1 MINKRFLNFKTYNG
15 FLAKKDQISE
25 DSIVFI
31 QDKPCI
37 WARGKEYVCDGP
49 YSAKATDGLF
59 QFKNGKGEVIFTIS
73 QNNGILTLT
82 DSKGNT
88 INTEYV
94 SKLQFDAAKRETNQ
108 KIANIENSKASKID
122 LATLATQNNIV
133 DSLAEYQRKLIAG
146 SGIRINANEEISCT
160 LDTDVYEV
168 VDEFPT
174 GDDINPNKFYIKQEQ
189 SGNDTVFIQYKWDS
203 ELQDWVSFGRV
214 QPTISLEKYIT
225 RDEAAR
231 SFAPKGSY
239 VTTTQFERTVDAID
253 EMFANIDYA
262 SSSDISDI
270 YQQMSNYLT
279 ASDLNGYVTTEDL
292 LELRQF
298 VVDNYVHNSRL
309 YTLKEGEQSSTN
321 PGGSSS
327 ETPSGGSSESNPGTG
342 TTPSGTTTIINN
354 ITLDTE
360 LSLASPNAV
369 QNWVIA
375 SALRKKVDSTVLP
388 ELARKTDLNTKAD
401 TSLLNNYVTKDS
413 LNNSLNNKQ
422 DTLTAGP
429 GISIEDGQISVTL
442 DTKPFIIVDELPTT
456 NIDENKIYI
465 LREIVDDETV
475 YVEFR
480 RINNTWQEV
489 GTKQLSVDLDGY
501 YTKSE
506 SDQRYLIAEG
516 TYLTTTEAQQTY
528 QPKRDDYVVS
538 QDISELLADIA
549 DIYQQKGDFAR
560 RQDVADALTR
570 LQQVID
576 QKYVLKADVYHN
588 QDVDWSSSTPVDIPV
603 NQSDNGS
610 SGDEPSNSGSNCD
623 CSSKMVTLTAS
634 QYAQLVEDN
643 LVQQDV
649 YYFTYEGEAPS
660 AGWQFGDS
668 FPITLT
674 DNWTFGGTFPIT
686 LT

>member
-15 FLAKKDQISE
+15 FLAKKDQIAE

-59 QFKNGKGEVIFTIS
+59 QFKNGNNEVIFTIS

-88 INTEYV
+88 IDTEYV

-122 LATLATQNNIV
+122 IATLATQNDIV

-189 SGNDTVFIQYKWDS
+189 SGNDTIFVQYKWDS

-231 SFAPKGSY
+231 SFAPRGSY

-279 ASDLNGYVTTEDL
+279 ASDLNDYVTTEDL

-309 YTLKEGEQSSTN
+309 YTIKEGDGEYEN
-321 PGGSSS
+321 PGESTGSSS
-327 ETPSGGSSESNPGTG
+327 TTQPSAGG
-342 TTPSGTTTIINN
+342 TTIINN
-354 ITLDTE
+354 TVTVDTE
-360 LSLASPNAV
+360 LSLSSSNPLA
-369 QNWVIA
+369 NWAIYA
-375 SALRKKVDSTVLP
+375 ALRKKVDSTVLP

-422 DTLTAGP
+422 DKLTAGS

-442 DTKPFIIVDELPTT
+442 DTKLFVIVDEELPTT

-465 LREIVDDETV
+465 LRQIVNGETV
-475 YVEFR
+475 YTEFR
-480 RINNTWQEV
+480 RVDNSWHEV
-489 GTKQLSVDLDGY
+489 GTKQLSVDLSGY

-538 QDISELLADIA
+538 EDISELLADIA
-549 DIYQQKGDFAR
+549 DIYQEKGDFAR

-610 SGDEPSNSGSNCD
+610 SGDDPSNNEPSNSGSNCD

>member
-15 FLAKKDQISE
+15 FLAKKDQIAE

-49 YSAKATDGLF
+49 YSAKTTDGLF
-59 QFKNGKGEVIFTIS
+59 QFKNGKDEVIFTIS

-88 INTEYV
+88 IDTEYV

-122 LATLATQNNIV
+122 IAALATQNDIV

-189 SGNDTVFIQYKWDS
+189 SGNDTVFVQYKWDS
-203 ELQDWVSFGRV
+203 TSQDWISFGRV

-231 SFAPKGSY
+231 SFAPRGSY

-279 ASDLNGYVTTEDL
+279 ASDLNDYVTTEDL

-309 YTLKEGEQSSTN
+309 YTLKEGDGEYEN
-321 PGGSSS
+321 PGESTGSSS
-327 ETPSGGSSESNPGTG
+327 TTQPSTGG
-342 TTPSGTTTIINN
+342 TTIINN
-354 ITLDTE
+354 TITVDTE
-360 LSLASPNAV
+360 LSLSSSNPLA
-369 QNWVIA
+369 NWAIYA
-375 SALRKKVDSTVLP
+375 ALRKKVDSTVLP

-422 DTLTAGP
+422 DKLTAGS

-489 GTKQLSVDLDGY
+489 GTKQLSVDLSGY

-549 DIYQQKGDFAR
+549 DIYQQKGDFAL

-576 QKYVLKADVYHN
+576 QKYVLKADVYYN

-610 SGDEPSNSGSNCD
+610 SDDEPSNGGSNCD

-660 AGWQFGDS
+660 AGWQFGGAFPITFTENWAFGQA
-668 FPITLT
+668 FPITL
-674 DNWTFGGTFPIT
+674 N
-686 LT
+686 

>member
-15 FLAKKDQISE
+15 FLAKKDQIAE

-59 QFKNGKGEVIFTIS
+59 QFKNGKNEVIFTIS

-88 INTEYV
+88 IDTEYV

-122 LATLATQNNIV
+122 LATLATQNDIV

-203 ELQDWVSFGRV
+203 ELQDWISFGRV

-262 SSSDISDI
+262 SNSDISDI

-279 ASDLNGYVTTEDL
+279 ASDLNDYVTTEDL

-309 YTLKEGEQSSTN
+309 YTLKEGDGEYEN
-321 PGGSSS
+321 PGESTGSSS
-327 ETPSGGSSESNPGTG
+327 TTQPSTGG
-342 TTPSGTTTIINN
+342 TTIINN
-354 ITLDTE
+354 TVTVDTE
-360 LSLASPNAV
+360 LSLSSSNPLA
-369 QNWVIA
+369 NWAIYA
-375 SALRKKVDSTVLP
+375 ALRKKVDSTVLP

-422 DTLTAGP
+422 DKLTAGP

-549 DIYQQKGDFAR
+549 DIYQQKGDFAL

-610 SGDEPSNSGSNCD
+610 SDDDPSNNEPSNGGSNCN

-660 AGWQFGDS
+660 AGWQFGGAFPITFTENWAFGQA
-668 FPITLT
+668 FPITL
-674 DNWTFGGTFPIT
+674 N
-686 LT
+686 

>member
-15 FLAKKDQISE
+15 FLAKKDQIAE

-49 YSAKATDGLF
+49 YSAKADDGLF
-59 QFKNGKGEVIFTIS
+59 QFKNGKNEVIFTIS

-88 INTEYV
+88 IDTEYV
-94 SKLQFDAAKRETNQ
+94 SKLQFDAANRETNQ
-108 KIANIENSKASKID
+108 KITNIENSKASKTDI
-122 LATLATQNNIV
+122 ATLATQNDII

-189 SGNDTVFIQYKWDS
+189 SGNDTVFVQYKWDS
-203 ELQDWVSFGRV
+203 ASQDWISFGRV

-279 ASDLNGYVTTEDL
+279 ASDLNDYVTTEDL

-309 YTLKEGEQSSTN
+309 YTLKEGDGEYEN
-321 PGGSSS
+321 PGESTGSSS
-327 ETPSGGSSESNPGTG
+327 TTQPSTGG
-342 TTPSGTTTIINN
+342 TTIINN
-354 ITLDTE
+354 TITVDTE
-360 LSLASPNAV
+360 LSLSSSNPLA
-369 QNWVIA
+369 NWAIYA
-375 SALRKKVDSTVLP
+375 ALRKKVDSTVLP

-422 DTLTAGP
+422 DTLTAGS

-442 DTKPFIIVDELPTT
+442 DTKLFVIVDEELPTT

-465 LREIVDDETV
+465 LRQIVNGETV
-475 YVEFR
+475 YTEFR
-480 RINNTWQEV
+480 RVDNSWHEV
-489 GTKQLSVDLDGY
+489 GTKQLSVDLSGY

-538 QDISELLADIA
+538 EDISELLADIA
-549 DIYQQKGDFAR
+549 DIYQEKGDFAR

-588 QDVDWSSSTPVDIPV
+588 QDVDWSSSAPVDIPV

-610 SGDEPSNSGSNCD
+610 SDDDPSSSEPSNGGSNCD

-660 AGWQFGDS
+660 AGWQFGGAFPITFTETWAFGQA
-668 FPITLT
+668 FPITL
-674 DNWTFGGTFPIT
+674 N
-686 LT
+686 

>member
-15 FLAKKDQISE
+15 FLAKKDQIAE

-59 QFKNGKGEVIFTIS
+59 QFKNGNNEVIFTIS

-88 INTEYV
+88 IDTEYV
-94 SKLQFDAAKRETNQ
+94 SKLQFDTAKRETNQ

-122 LATLATQNNIV
+122 IATLATQNDIV

-189 SGNDTVFIQYKWDS
+189 SGNDTVFVQYKWDS
-203 ELQDWVSFGRV
+203 DLQDWVSFGRV

-231 SFAPKGSY
+231 SFAPRGSY

-262 SSSDISDI
+262 SNSDISDI

-279 ASDLNGYVTTEDL
+279 ASDLNNYVTTEDL

-309 YTLKEGEQSSTN
+309 YTLKEGDGEGEN
-321 PGGSSS
+321 PGESTGSSS
-327 ETPSGGSSESNPGTG
+327 TTQPSTGG
-342 TTPSGTTTIINN
+342 TTIINN
-354 ITLDTE
+354 TITVDTE
-360 LSLASPNAV
+360 LSLSSSNPLA
-369 QNWVIA
+369 NWAIYA
-375 SALRKKVDSTVLP
+375 ALRKKVDSTVLP

-413 LNNSLNNKQ
+413 LNNSLKDKQ
-422 DTLTAGP
+422 DTLHAGS

-442 DTKPFIIVDELPTT
+442 DTKLFVIVDEELPTT

-465 LREIVDDETV
+465 LRQTVNGETV
-475 YVEFR
+475 YTEFR
-480 RINNTWQEV
+480 RVDNSWHEV
-489 GTKQLSVDLDGY
+489 GTKQLSVDLSGY

-538 QDISELLADIA
+538 EDISELLADIA
-549 DIYQQKGDFAR
+549 DIYQEKGDFAL

-576 QKYVLKADVYHN
+576 QKYVLKADVYYN

-610 SGDEPSNSGSNCD
+610 SDDEPSSGGSNCD

-660 AGWQFGDS
+660 AGWQFGGAFPITFTENWAFGQA
-668 FPITLT
+668 FPITL
-674 DNWTFGGTFPIT
+674 N
-686 LT
+686 

>member
-15 FLAKKDQISE
+15 FLAKKDQIAE

-59 QFKNGKGEVIFTIS
+59 QFKNGKNEVIFTIS

-88 INTEYV
+88 IDTEYV
-94 SKLQFDAAKRETNQ
+94 SKLQFDAAKRETDQ
-108 KIANIENSKASKID
+108 KIANIENSKASKTDIT
-122 LATLATQNNIV
+122 TLATQNDIV

-189 SGNDTVFIQYKWDS
+189 SGNDTIFVQYKWDS
-203 ELQDWVSFGRV
+203 DLQDWVSFGRV

-231 SFAPKGSY
+231 SFAPRGSY

-262 SSSDISDI
+262 SNSDISDI

-279 ASDLNGYVTTEDL
+279 ASDLNNYVTTEDL

-298 VVDNYVHNSRL
+298 VIDNYVHNSRL
-309 YTLKEGEQSSTN
+309 YTLKEGDGEYEN
-321 PGGSSS
+321 PGESTGSSS
-327 ETPSGGSSESNPGTG
+327 TTQPSTGG
-342 TTPSGTTTIINN
+342 TTIINN
-354 ITLDTE
+354 TITVDTE
-360 LSLASPNAV
+360 LSLSSSNPLA
-369 QNWVIA
+369 NWAIYA
-375 SALRKKVDSTVLP
+375 ALRKKVDSTVLP

-422 DTLTAGP
+422 DTLTAGS

-489 GTKQLSVDLDGY
+489 GTKQLSVDLSGY

-538 QDISELLADIA
+538 EDISNLLTDIA
-549 DIYQQKGDFAR
+549 NIYQEKGDFAL

-576 QKYVLKADVYHN
+576 QKYVLKADVYYN

-610 SGDEPSNSGSNCD
+610 SDDEPSNGGSNCD
-623 CSSKMVTLTAS
+623 CSSKMITLTAS

-660 AGWQFGDS
+660 AGWQFGGAFPITFTENWAFGQA
-668 FPITLT
+668 FPITL
-674 DNWTFGGTFPIT
+674 N
-686 LT
+686 

>member
-15 FLAKKDQISE
+15 FLAKKDQIAE

-88 INTEYV
+88 IDTEYV

-122 LATLATQNNIV
+122 IAALATQNDIV

-189 SGNDTVFIQYKWDS
+189 SGNDTIFVQYKWDS
-203 ELQDWVSFGRV
+203 DLQDWVSFGRV

-231 SFAPKGSY
+231 SFAPRGSY
-239 VTTTQFERTVDAID
+239 VTTTQFERTVGAID

-262 SSSDISDI
+262 SNSDISDI

-279 ASDLNGYVTTEDL
+279 ASDLNDYVTTEDL

-309 YTLKEGEQSSTN
+309 YTIKEGDGEYQN
-321 PGGSSS
+321 PGESTGSSS
-327 ETPSGGSSESNPGTG
+327 TTQPSTGG
-342 TTPSGTTTIINN
+342 TTIINN
-354 ITLDTE
+354 TITVDTE
-360 LSLASPNAV
+360 LSLSSSNPLA
-369 QNWVIA
+369 NWVIYA
-375 SALRKKVDSTVLP
+375 ALRKKVDSTVLP

-465 LREIVDDETV
+465 LREIVDGETV

-538 QDISELLADIA
+538 EDISELLADIA
-549 DIYQQKGDFAR
+549 DIYQEKGDFAL

-576 QKYVLKADVYHN
+576 QKYVLKADVYYN

-610 SGDEPSNSGSNCD
+610 SDDEPSNGGSNCD

-660 AGWQFGDS
+660 AGWQFGGAFPITFTENWAFGQA
-668 FPITLT
+668 FPITL
-674 DNWTFGGTFPIT
+674 N
-686 LT
+686 

>member
-15 FLAKKDQISE
+15 FLAKKDQIAE

-59 QFKNGKGEVIFTIS
+59 QFKNGNGEVVFTIS

-88 INTEYV
+88 IDTEYV

-122 LATLATQNNIV
+122 IAALATQNDIV

-203 ELQDWVSFGRV
+203 ELQDWISFGRV

-279 ASDLNGYVTTEDL
+279 ASDLNNYVTTEDL

-309 YTLKEGEQSSTN
+309 YTLKEGDGEYEN
-321 PGGSSS
+321 PGESTGSSS
-327 ETPSGGSSESNPGTG
+327 TTQPSTGG
-342 TTPSGTTTIINN
+342 TTIINN
-354 ITLDTE
+354 TVTVDTE
-360 LSLASPNAV
+360 LSLSSSNPLA
-369 QNWVIA
+369 NWAIYA
-375 SALRKKVDSTVLP
+375 ALRKKVDSTVLP

-422 DTLTAGP
+422 DKLTAGS
-429 GISIEDGQISVTL
+429 GISIEDGRISVIL

-538 QDISELLADIA
+538 EDISELLADIA
-549 DIYQQKGDFAR
+549 DIYQEKGDFAR

-610 SGDEPSNSGSNCD
+610 SDDDPSNNEPSNGGSNCD

-660 AGWQFGDS
+660 AGWQFGGAFPITFTENWAFGQA
-668 FPITLT
+668 FPITL
-674 DNWTFGGTFPIT
+674 N
-686 LT
+686 

>member
-15 FLAKKDQISE
+15 FLAKKDQIPE

-59 QFKNGKGEVIFTIS
+59 QFKNGKDEVIFTIS

-88 INTEYV
+88 IDTEYV
-94 SKLQFDAAKRETNQ
+94 SKPQFDAAKRETDW
-108 KIANIENSKASKID
+108 KITNIENSKANKTDI
-122 LATLATQNNIV
+122 ATLATQNDIV
-133 DSLAEYQRKLIAG
+133 NSLAEYQRKLIAG
-146 SGIRINANEEISCT
+146 SGIRIGANEEISCT

-168 VDEFPT
+168 VDELPT
-174 GDDINPNKFYIKQEQ
+174 GGDINPNKLYIKQEQ
-189 SGNDTVFIQYKWDS
+189 SDNDTVFIQYKWDS

-214 QPTISLEKYIT
+214 QPAVSLEKYIT

-231 SFAPKGSY
+231 SFATIDSY
-239 VTTTQFERTVDAID
+239 VTTTQFERTVGAIN

-262 SSSDISDI
+262 SNSDISDI
-270 YQQMSNYLT
+270 YQQLSNYLT
-279 ASDLNGYVTTEDL
+279 ASDLNDYVTTEDL

-298 VVDNYVHNSRL
+298 VVDNYVHNSRV
-309 YTLKEGEQSSTN
+309 YTLKEGEHSSTN

-342 TTPSGTTTIINN
+342 TIINN

-360 LSLASPNAV
+360 LSLTSPNAV

-375 SALRKKVDSTVLP
+375 SALRKKVDSIVLP
-388 ELARKTDLNTKAD
+388 QLASKTDLNTKAD

-413 LNNSLNNKQ
+413 LNNSLNDKQ
-422 DTLTAGP
+422 DTLTAGS

-465 LREIVDDETV
+465 LREIVDGETV

-489 GTKQLSVDLDGY
+489 GAKQLNVDLSGY

-506 SDQRYLIAEG
+506 SDQRYLISEG

-538 QDISELLADIA
+538 EDISKLLTDIA
-549 DIYQQKGDFAR
+549 DIYQEKGDFAL
-560 RQDVADALTR
+560 RQDVANALTR

-576 QKYVLKADVYHN
+576 QKYVLKADVYYN
-588 QDVDWSSSTPVDIPV
+588 QDVDWSNSTPVDIPV

-610 SGDEPSNSGSNCD
+610 SNCD

-634 QYAQLVEDN
+634 QYAQLVENN

-660 AGWQFGDS
+660 AGWQFG
-668 FPITLT
+668 
-674 DNWTFGGTFPIT
+674 GTFPIT
-686 LT
+686 FTENWAFGQAFPITLN

>member
-15 FLAKKDQISE
+15 FLAKKDQIAE

-59 QFKNGKGEVIFTIS
+59 QFKNGNNEVIFTIS

-88 INTEYV
+88 IDTEYV

-122 LATLATQNNIV
+122 IATLATQNDIV

-189 SGNDTVFIQYKWDS
+189 SGNDTIFVQYKWDS

-231 SFAPKGSY
+231 SFAPRGSY

-309 YTLKEGEQSSTN
+309 YTLKEGDGEDEN
-321 PGGSSS
+321 PGESTGSSS
-327 ETPSGGSSESNPGTG
+327 TIQPSTGG
-342 TTPSGTTTIINN
+342 TTIINN
-354 ITLDTE
+354 TITVDTE
-360 LSLASPNAV
+360 LSLSSSNPLA
-369 QNWVIA
+369 NWAIYA
-375 SALRKKVDSTVLP
+375 ALRKKVDSTVLP

-465 LREIVDDETV
+465 LREIVDGETV

-538 QDISELLADIA
+538 EDISKLLTDIA
-549 DIYQQKGDFAR
+549 DIYQEKGDFAL

-576 QKYVLKADVYHN
+576 QKYVLKADVYYN

-610 SGDEPSNSGSNCD
+610 SDDEPSSGGSNCD

-660 AGWQFGDS
+660 AGWQFGGAFPITFTENWAFGQA
-668 FPITLT
+668 FPITL
-674 DNWTFGGTFPIT
+674 N
-686 LT
+686 

>member
-15 FLAKKDQISE
+15 FLAKKDQIPE

-49 YSAKATDGLF
+49 YGANATDGLF
-59 QFKNGKGEVIFTIS
+59 QFKNGKNEVIFTIS
-73 QNNGILTLT
+73 QNDGILTLT

-88 INTEYV
+88 IDTEYV
-94 SKLQFDAAKRETNQ
+94 SKLQFNAAKRETDY
-108 KIANIENSKASKID
+108 KITNIENSKADKID
-122 LATLATQNNIV
+122 IATFATQNDIV
-133 DSLAEYQRKLIAG
+133 NSLAEYQRKLIAG
-146 SGIRINANEEISCT
+146 SGIRINSNEEISCT

-174 GDDINPNKFYIKQEQ
+174 GDDINPNKLYIKQEQ
-189 SGNDTVFIQYKWDS
+189 SGDDTVFIQYKWDS
-203 ELQDWVSFGRV
+203 DLQDWVSFGRV
-214 QPTISLEKYIT
+214 QPAVSLEKYIT
-225 RDEAAR
+225 RAEAAR
-231 SFAPKGSY
+231 SFAPIDSY
-239 VTTTQFERTVDAID
+239 VTTTQFERTVGVIND
-253 EMFANIDYA
+253 MFANIDYA
-262 SSSDISDI
+262 SNSDISDI

-279 ASDLNGYVTTEDL
+279 ASDLNGYVTAEEL

-309 YTLKEGEQSSTN
+309 YTLKEGEHSSTN

-342 TTPSGTTTIINN
+342 TTPGGTTTIINN

-360 LSLASPNAV
+360 LSLTSPNAV
-369 QNWVIA
+369 QNWVIT
-375 SALRKKVDSTVLP
+375 SALRNKVDNTVLP

-413 LNNSLNNKQ
+413 LNNSLKDKQ
-422 DTLTAGP
+422 DTLHAGS

-465 LREIVDDETV
+465 LRETVDDETV

-489 GTKQLSVDLDGY
+489 GTKQLNVDLSGY

-506 SDQRYLIAEG
+506 SDERYLIAEG

-528 QPKRDDYVVS
+528 QSKRDDYVVS
-538 QDISELLADIA
+538 EDISELLTNIA
-549 DIYQQKGDFAR
+549 DIYQEKGDFAL
-560 RQDVADALTR
+560 RQDVANALTR

-576 QKYVLKADVYHN
+576 QKYVLKADVYYN
-588 QDVDWSSSTPVDIPV
+588 QDVDWSNSTPVNIPV

-610 SGDEPSNSGSNCD
+610 SNGD

-660 AGWQFGDS
+660 AGWQFGGAFPITFTENWAFGQA
-668 FPITLT
+668 FPITL
-674 DNWTFGGTFPIT
+674 N
-686 LT
+686 